1 MILIIEGDWLMEG
14 FFRTLTDL
22 NSLLSGL
29 VWGPAMVGFMLLVG
43 IYFTV
48 GTGFFQIRHFG
59 LLLRETLVA
68 IFLDQEVHDKR
79 DPHSI
84 SQFQAL
90 STALA
95 GTLGTG
101 NIVGVAT
108 AIAAGAWDP
117 SSGCG
122 FPHSLE

>member
-1 MILIIEGDWLMEG
+1 MEG

-79 DPHSI
+79 DPH
-84 SQFQAL
+84 
-90 STALA
+90 
-95 GTLGTG
+95 
-101 NIVGVAT
+101 
-108 AIAAGAWDP
+108 
-117 SSGCG
+117 
-122 FPHSLE
+122 